1 MRIRPPAWFSLP
13 LWLFAAAASGD
24 GFDDLIA
31 AERGFAAQAQR
42 DGVRAAF
49 LEHLSEDSLGYRATP
64 VLARALWAARD
75 EPAYRLEWGPSAG
88 EIAGSGD
95 FGYTFGPWRLTP
107 DAPAD
112 AAPAHG
118 HFLSVWERDARGVF
132 RNVFDHGI
140 SHDAVALATVATR
153 RAPAKRAAARAVLP
167 PIERNRRLQQLV
179 MADAALAAA
188 LATNAGAATRSAL
201 LEPDIAWFRTGRV
214 PFEGTAAAP
223 DDGVVDARQLASLRI
238 AASGDLALSTGWSG
252 DAQRTVVYARIW
264 RHDGRDWRLAV
275 DYLDHPAPAR

>member
-1 MRIRPPAWFSLP
+1 MLRHAIALSLLLASAPAS
-13 LWLFAAAASGD
+13 A
-24 GFDDLIA
+24 DDYAELIA
-31 AERGFAAQAQR
+31 AERDFAAQAQR

-49 LEHLSEDSLGYRATP
+49 LEHLSEDSLGYRTTP
-64 VLARALWAARD
+64 VLARALWAARE
-75 EPAYRLEWGPSAG
+75 EPPYRLEWGPSAG

-107 DAPAD
+107 NEPAD

-118 HFLSVWERDARGVF
+118 HFLSVWERDPHGEF

-140 SHDAVALATVATR
+140 SHDAVALATEATR
-153 RAPAKRAAARAVLP
+153 RAPANRAAVRAVLL

-179 MADAALAAA
+179 MADAALAEA
-188 LATNAGAATRSAL
+188 LATTGGAATRTAL
-201 LEPDIAWFRTGRV
+201 LESDIAWFRTGRV

-223 DDGVVDARQLASLRI
+223 DDGVVDARRLASLRI
-238 AASGDLALSTGWSG
+238 AASGDLALSTGWNG
-252 DAQRTVVYARIW
+252 DAQRPVVYARLW

-275 DYLDHPAPAR
+275 DYLDHPAPAH